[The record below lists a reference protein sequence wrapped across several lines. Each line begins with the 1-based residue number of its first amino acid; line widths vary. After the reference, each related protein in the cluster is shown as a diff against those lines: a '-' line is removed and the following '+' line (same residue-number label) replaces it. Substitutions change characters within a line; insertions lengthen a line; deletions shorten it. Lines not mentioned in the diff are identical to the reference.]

1 MATDEARTAI
11 ARIAAGAA
19 EAHQLETETLD
30 FKEPKP
36 VEEQAIRAIVDAA
49 LCFANGAGG
58 TVVVGVTNR
67 GTGDA
72 ALVGTD
78 LSADHLRKRIY
89 ELTEPP
95 LLVEV
100 LAEQAAGSIL
110 LLVRVPQSPEIHGDK
125 KGRAPRRI
133 GTDCIAMSPAEQA
146 RLREERQGVD
156 WSAATSRRTLE
167 DVNPA
172 ALVVARERL
181 AVFTDSRRELAEL
194 GARQLLVEL
203 NVLLSGGKL
212 TRAGEIL
219 FCGARHRHAPRLI
232 YQYRLTPGGEP
243 TAIERLQGPLILE
256 FERLL
261 EFIRARRYLTPVTLP
276 DGQQIHVEDFPDLAV
291 REAVVNA
298 VIHRDYHLS
307 EPVTVDHS
315 PEVFVAASPGPL
327 VSGVTPENILTHP
340 SKPRNRSL
348 ASTARVLG
356 FAEEIGRGVD
366 RMYRE
371 MIRSGRDVP
380 KIESSPDHVRV
391 TLVGG
396 APNTQIARFVAQL
409 PPAERDD
416 TDTMLVLF
424 KLMSDRH
431 VTAQG
436 LTPVLQKTA
445 EEIEAVLRR
454 LATDAV
460 AVLEPT
466 RQSARRSHPS
476 YRLRSEALQALGSA
490 VSYQR
495 RTTDEIDR
503 KVIEHVQEYGKVTNR
518 TIRNLLDVSTPRA
531 AAILGDLVARD
542 LLRKTSEAQRGPSVE
557 YGRGPGFPQPRIS
570 RRRTATT
577 GQLTLGEGEL
587 PPRD

>member
-1 MATDEARTAI
+1 
-11 ARIAAGAA
+11 
-19 EAHQLETETLD
+19 
-30 FKEPKP
+30 
-36 VEEQAIRAIVDAA
+36 
-49 LCFANGAGG
+49 
-58 TVVVGVTNR
+58 
-67 GTGDA
+67 
-72 ALVGTD
+72 
-78 LSADHLRKRIY
+78 
-89 ELTEPP
+89 
-95 LLVEV
+95 
-100 LAEQAAGSIL
+100 
-110 LLVRVPQSPEIHGDK
+110 
-125 KGRAPRRI
+125 
-133 GTDCIAMSPAEQA
+133 
-146 RLREERQGVD
+146 
-156 WSAATSRRTLE
+156 
-167 DVNPA
+167 
-172 ALVVARERL
+172 
-181 AVFTDSRRELAEL
+181 
-194 GARQLLVEL
+194 
-203 NVLLSGGKL
+203 
-212 TRAGEIL
+212 
-219 FCGARHRHAPRLI
+219 
-232 YQYRLTPGGEP
+232 
-243 TAIERLQGPLILE
+243 LE

-291 REAVVNA
+291 REALVNA

-340 SKPRNRSL
+340 SKPRNRTL

-371 MIRSGRDVP
+371 MIRSGREVP

-409 PPAERDD
+409 PSAERDD

-424 KLMSDRH
+424 KLMSDKH
-431 VTAQG
+431 VTAHG

-445 EEIEAVLRR
+445 EEMEAVIRR

-503 KVIEHVQEYGKVTNR
+503 KVIEHVQEYDKVTNR

-542 LLRKTSEAQRGPSVE
+542 VLRKTSEAQRGPSVE
-557 YGRGPGFPQPRIS
+557 YGRGPGFPQPRTS
-570 RRRTATT
+570 RRRTAPT
-577 GQLTLGEGEL
+577 GQLTLGEEEL